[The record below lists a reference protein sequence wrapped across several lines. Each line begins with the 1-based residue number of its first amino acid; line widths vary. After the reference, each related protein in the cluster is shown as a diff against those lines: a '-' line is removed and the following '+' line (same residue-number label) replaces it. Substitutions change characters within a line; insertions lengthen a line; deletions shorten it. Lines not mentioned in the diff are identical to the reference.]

1 MGRPTV
7 LSFAAAF
14 ALPVPERA
22 LLAFV
27 SIFLKKG
34 AFFRIS
40 GSTMKRTWLP
50 RRKQLRGVGGG
61 NMTPACEAGSSRPCT
76 TERLLGMGFGSVPG
90 VPVWAVWARCGWG
103 CRG

>member
-1 MGRPTV
+1 MGRAPTV

-14 ALPVPERA
+14 ALPAPERA

-50 RRKQLRGVGGG
+50 RRKQLRRVGGAG
-61 NMTPACEAGSSRPCT
+61 CGWGDNLTPACAAGSSGPCIS
-76 TERLLGMGFGSVPG
+76 EQLLRMASDPCQGL
-90 VPVWAVWARCGWG
+90 WRAQL
-103 CRG
+103 

>member
-1 MGRPTV
+1 MGRAPTV

-14 ALPVPERA
+14 ALPAPERA

-50 RRKQLRGVGGG
+50 RRKQLRGVADGMPVGGCVGVVCVWGGG
-61 NMTPACEAGSSRPCT
+61 
-76 TERLLGMGFGSVPG
+76 
-90 VPVWAVWARCGWG
+90 
-103 CRG
+103 RGAT

>member
-1 MGRPTV
+1 MGRAPTV

-14 ALPVPERA
+14 ALPAPERA

-50 RRKQLRGVGGG
+50 RKKQLRRVGGA
-61 NMTPACEAGSSRPCT
+61 ACAWVVVG
-76 TERLLGMGFGSVPG
+76 
-90 VPVWAVWARCGWG
+90 GWG
-103 CRG
+103 QLDAGLRGGKLGALHF